1 MADQVI
7 ITQADVA
14 EGVIRAVAP
23 DQLDLLA
30 AVTAEWDA
38 GRAPGRRRWG
48 WLGGSIGSG
57 IEPAVLT
64 DVIYPL
70 LTGTFAQALGTAAIS
85 GWRRRRW
92 WRRRGRRALSGP
104 RAQVTLDVGQ
114 LDAVRAACVTH
125 GMTLGL
131 SKAKATVLADAMQ
144 GVLRQAADAVGEIP
158 GRDTDSTGP
167 R

>member
-1 MADQVI
+1 MADQLV

-14 EGVIRAVAP
+14 EGVIRAIAP
-23 DQLDLLA
+23 DQLGLLA

-70 LTGTFAQALGTAAIS
+70 LTGTFAQVLGTAAIS
-85 GWRRRRW
+85 GWQQRRW
-92 WRRRGRRALSGP
+92 WRRRGRRLLSAP

-114 LDAVRAACVTH
+114 LDAVRAACVAH

-131 SKAKATVLADAMQ
+131 SKAKATVLADALQ

-158 GRDTDSTGP
+158 GSGSDSTRP